1 MFGFLAQK
9 LVTTLSL
16 AALFLA
22 VGCRKAPNPVEAHRL
37 LVGKWRLVIKSDCE
51 DWGVKSDTLILHS
64 DQRMEQHITLLNGRK
79 YDSFQERW
87 EYFPDHSIS
96 LDRRLIVSD
105 PQNAGIPQLQ
115 VLILEF
121 SDPPAIVLNPSE
133 NCFYERFS
141 SEE

>member
-1 MFGFLAQK
+1 MPRSCCPALA
-9 LVTTLSL
+9 LALALLLSGL
-16 AALFLA
+16 NA
-22 VGCRKAPNPVEAHRL
+22 CKKTPNPERAHRL
-37 LVGKWRLVIKSDCE
+37 LTGKWHLIIKSDCK
-51 DWGVKSDTLILHS
+51 DWGVESDTLILHS
-64 DQRMEQHITLLNGRK
+64 DGRMEQHLKLLNGKK
-79 YDSFQERW
+79 YDSLQEHW

-96 LDRRLIVSD
+96 LDRRLNVAD
-105 PQNAGIPQLQ
+105 PQSAGVPEGE